1 MEADRSKLD
10 VAVEMIRRAWKLRIR
25 PGSSPNNLFEA
36 SPALVNHHNTDGTRS
51 VFLLAW
57 EHAAKVHKFPES
69 PKSPCKI
76 PCLSGFQVG
85 HPLGNVKTAEVRTAV
100 EGISTVKAATET
112 IWYDLNGR
120 RLSSPPVNPG
130 IYIVRYT
137 DGTTRKIKI

>member
-1 MEADRSKLD
+1 MQGNDSIANNGLTNDSRPAATLYNANLDGGLRMSKPITNIQM
-10 VAVEMIRRAWKLRIR
+10 AE
-25 PGSSPNNLFEA
+25 
-36 SPALVNHHNTDGTRS
+36 DGTIS
-51 VFLLAW
+51 FDFL
-57 EHAAKVHKFPES
+57 
-69 PKSPCKI
+69 
-76 PCLSGFQVG
+76 GG
-85 HPLGNVKTAEVRTAV
+85 TTAV